1 MTNTTSET
9 NAANRRSVPLPER
22 SSTALWVIAGAVIV
36 LTVIGFMV
44 WGGSSTPVTTTTAPQ
59 VENNVTVAPKAEPAP
74 STTTTM
80 DAQPPVTAPATTI
93 TPAPAVTPP
102 ATPPAPAQQPAVN
115 P

>member
-44 WGGSSTPVTTTTAPQ
+44 WGGSSTPVTTTTVPQ
-59 VENNVTVAPKAEPAP
+59 VENNVTVAPPLPAP

-80 DAQPPVTAPATTI
+80 DAQPPVEAPAATTIAPAPAETAPA
-93 TPAPAVTPP
+93 PAPV
-102 ATPPAPAQQPAVN
+102 QQPAAN